1 MNQDQRD
8 EGRTSGAWSIKDWCQ
23 ATTISRASF
32 YQLEAKP
39 ESVKLGRRTIV
50 IESPESY
57 LRRIAESR
65 DSQLK
70 AA

>member
-1 MNQDQRD
+1 MKSDQDSKLSKA
-8 EGRTSGAWSIKDWCQ
+8 GWSVPEWCES
-23 ATTISRASF
+23 ATISRATF
-32 YQLEAKP
+32 YLLSTKPQL
-39 ESVKLGRRTIV
+39 VKIGRRTIV

-70 AA
+70 VA